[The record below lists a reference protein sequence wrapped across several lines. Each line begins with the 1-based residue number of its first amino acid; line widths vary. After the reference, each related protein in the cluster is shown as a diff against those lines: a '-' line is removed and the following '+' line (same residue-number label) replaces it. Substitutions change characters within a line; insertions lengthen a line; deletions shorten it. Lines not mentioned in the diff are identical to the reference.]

1 MMHIDHDSYGTLA
14 VVFLVSA
21 IIIYAGFLLTDHK
34 WISWSIAVLMWVF
47 CIWQLA
53 FFRVPDRNPAGSD
66 KIVTSAADGKVV
78 IVDTFFED
86 EYLHRECKRVC
97 VYMNFFDVHAN
108 FWPVTGEISYYKY
121 HPGKHL
127 LAFKPKASLD
137 NEHASA
143 CIVTPDGQ
151 EVFFKQ
157 LAGVFARR
165 IVNYSKLGM
174 KVESGRQC
182 GIIKFGSRLDM
193 FLPLDADVK
202 VKVGELTT
210 AAETVIAT
218 LR

>member
-1 MMHIDHDSYGTLA
+1 MHIDRDSYGTLA
-14 VVFLVSA
+14 LVFLISA
-21 IIIYAGFLLTDHK
+21 LIIYAGFKLVNPVWLK
-34 WISWSIAVLMWVF
+34 WAIAVVMWVF

-53 FFRVPDRNPAGSD
+53 FFRVPHRIPAGSD
-66 KIVTSAADGKVV
+66 RTVTSAADGKVV
-78 IVDTFFED
+78 IVDRFFED
-86 EYLHRECKRVC
+86 EYLHRECQRVC

-108 FWPVTGEISYYKY
+108 FWPVTGEVTYYKY

-143 CIVTPDGQ
+143 CIKTPDGQ

-165 IVNYSKLGM
+165 IVNYSKPGL

-193 FLPLDADVK
+193 FLPLDAEVK
-202 VKVGELTT
+202 VKVGDLTT
-210 AAETVIAT
+210 AVETVIAT